1 MNLERNTMYKIR
13 LNKNTK
19 CSQDIH
25 ETTNYPRPW
34 YKEKPE
40 LSQGTILEVEKEFGN
55 FYGLYYKCKL
65 PENLNSEDYTI
76 PWYDIKLED
85 ADEI

>member
-1 MNLERNTMYKIR
+1 MNSGRNKIK
-13 LNKNTK
+13 LNKDTR

-40 LSQGTILEVEKEFGN
+40 LPKGTVLEVEEEFGN
-55 FYGLYYKCKL
+55 FYGFYYRCKL
-65 PENLNSEDYTI
+65 PNHLNPRDYTI
-76 PWYDIKLED
+76 PWYDINIMD

>member
-19 CSQDIH
+19 CLQDIH

-40 LSQGTILEVEKEFGN
+40 LSKRF
-55 FYGLYYKCKL
+55 
-65 PENLNSEDYTI
+65 
-76 PWYDIKLED
+76 
-85 ADEI
+85 

>member
-25 ETTNYPRPW
+25 ETTNHPRPW

-40 LSQGTILEVEKEFGN
+40 LSKGTILEVEKEFGN
-55 FYGLYYKCKL
+55 FYGLYYRCKL

-85 ADEI
+85 ADKI